1 MWDIGTNLLKS
12 RKHNVWNQPW
22 LSAADS
28 LRWKILGPNNG
39 EGGLGLAGNN
49 FGQQFNSDH
58 KAPTVAKRREARF
71 ESGIGQRINHN
82 TAMSSQFE
90 TVLTQFMVMA
100 NLANLAMMMLLMTM
114 MLLLLLLLPKMT
126 MMLLLLMMTMLLP
139 LKLRRWRCCWCS
151 WWKWLTLLS
160 CQLPIIGHQ
169 SNAASTMTT

>member
-39 EGGLGLAGNN
+39 EGGWGWLAIILGNN
-49 FGQQFNSDH
+49 LIPITKQ
-58 KAPTVAKRREARF
+58 PTVAKRREARF

-100 NLANLAMMMLLMTM
+100 NLAMMMLLMTM
-114 MLLLLLLLPKMT
+114 MLLLLLLLLKMT

-151 WWKWLTLLS
+151 WWWCWWKWLTLLS
-160 CQLPIIGHQ
+160 CQ
-169 SNAASTMTT
+169 